1 MTQHGWRTGL
11 QNHNDGPGHML
22 LELLTLQDAAACS
35 HTDVVSAAATAFVQL
50 TSQR

>member
-1 MTQHGWRTGL
+1 MAYWTAEPQRWAR
-11 QNHNDGPGHML
+11 HML